1 MGDNDLNEI
10 DTTNR
15 TYYDSDDLN
24 HINDIDISEIN
35 FDEKS
40 FENLYIESYLVQNI
54 CILFFLK

>member
-35 FDEKS
+35 FDGKS
-40 FENLYIESYLVQNI
+40 FENIWCKTFVYCFS
-54 CILFFLK
+54 